1 MILHWVVRF
10 AAVAWFA
17 AAACDYAIAHQ
28 QKAAITNVSYNPR
41 SDSIEVVHRFYI
53 HDAEHAMQL
62 LHDPKASIVSDENV
76 QKVFADYVADQF
88 SLRLESGEELELD
101 LIGYE
106 LERAFI
112 YVYQESP
119 GRLGTNSIR
128 LSFSALHDIWPD
140 QSNMVNV
147 EIGDCLETVVFD
159 GRIREVEVRTS
170 GDKCY

>member
-147 EIGDCLETVVFD
+147 EIGDCLKTVVFD

-170 GDKCY
+170 DDTCY